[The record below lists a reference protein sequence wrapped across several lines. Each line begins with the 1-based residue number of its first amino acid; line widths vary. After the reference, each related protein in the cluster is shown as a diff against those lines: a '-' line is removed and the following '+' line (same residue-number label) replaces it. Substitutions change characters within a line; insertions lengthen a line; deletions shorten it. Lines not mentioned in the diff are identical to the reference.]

1 MKLPINVSKD
11 ELKRTFVKCVWDFY
25 KQTIENVFDRD
36 GEKFFEFVESI
47 NLREELPKV
56 AVQEYLDLLN
66 QHPELK
72 EVIKYKEDK

>member
-11 ELKRTFVKCVWDFY
+11 ELKRTFVKYVWDFY
-25 KQTIENVFDRD
+25 KQTIEDIFDRD
-36 GEKFFEFVESI
+36 GEKFFEFIESI